1 MDGAGDALLSVEDL
15 RSEALRLVETGEE
28 DRLDEEGPWE
38 GTMWL
43 VVFRWLFGTELP
55 GTGRGLA
62 VFGGGGGGAEAELLA
77 DLDSFLEELESCELF
92 LLS

>member
-1 MDGAGDALLSVEDL
+1 MGGAGDALSAKDL
-15 RSEALRLVETGEE
+15 RSGVLRPAETGEE
-28 DRLDEEGPWE
+28 DRLDEEDPCE

-43 VVFRWLFGTELP
+43 AVFRWLFGTELP

-62 VFGGGGGGAEAELLA
+62 VFGGGGGGAEAELPV